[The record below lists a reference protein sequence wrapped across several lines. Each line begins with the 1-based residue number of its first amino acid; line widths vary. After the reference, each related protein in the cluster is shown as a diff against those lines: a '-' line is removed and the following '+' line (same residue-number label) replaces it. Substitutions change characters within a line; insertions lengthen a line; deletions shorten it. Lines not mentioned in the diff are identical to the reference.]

1 MKEIRNQQGELLDT
15 FLHPGTRESVLV
27 VLGHGVTGNK
37 DRPLLVAVAEGL
49 SARGWP
55 CLRISYAGNG
65 ASDGRFE
72 DTTISK
78 EVADLS
84 AVIDAVPEGTRV
96 IYCGHSMGGAVGTL
110 TTAKDSRIV
119 ALVSL
124 AAMVH
129 TSAFCDREFGEVTP
143 GEGFMWDDPACPL
156 SKAYVE
162 DMHQIGSTLSAAKQI
177 RVPWLLIHGEAD
189 DVVPASDSADAFE
202 AARDPK
208 RLVVL
213 SGAEHSFDEQTYG
226 TVVDEIDLWLLT
238 HLGS

>member
-1 MKEIRNQQGELLDT
+1 MKEIRNQQGERLDT
-15 FLHPGTRESVLV
+15 FLHPGTRENTLV

-65 ASDGRFE
+65 ASEGRFE

-78 EVADLS
+78 EVADLT
-84 AVIDAVPEGTRV
+84 AVIDSLPEGTRV

-110 TTAKDSRIV
+110 TAAQDSRIV
-119 ALVSL
+119 TLVSL

-129 TSAFCDREFGEVTP
+129 TAAFCDREFAEVTP

-156 SKAYVE
+156 SQAYVD
-162 DMHQIGSTLSAAKQI
+162 DMHQIGSTLNAAKHI
-177 RVPWLLIHGEAD
+177 RIPWLLLHGEAD

-202 AARDPK
+202 VALEPK

-213 SGAEHSFDEQTYG
+213 AGAEHSFDELTYG
-226 TVVDEIDLWLLT
+226 TLVDEIDLWLLT